1 MRRTKEEA
9 ALTRQQILS
18 AALSVFG
25 AKGYSAA
32 TLEDIAQA
40 AGVTRGAIYWHFED
54 KAGLYNSL
62 MQDYSARGA
71 EIAQG
76 AIDQGGSLLVILKR
90 VFVDLLRAVESE
102 DSLRA
107 MMELQLFKTELTEEL
122 LPGGQLQVQA
132 GRALIASIAA
142 ALQQGVEDGV
152 LRADLEPYDMARAF
166 MALQNGAIQLWLMDP
181 DAFSLSRVA
190 EPLAEIYMDGIVPA
204 GQETRA

>member
-9 ALTRQQILS
+9 ALTRQQILN
-18 AALSVFG
+18 AALSVFS

-62 MQDYSARGA
+62 MQDYSERGA
-71 EIAQG
+71 EIVQG
-76 AIDQGGSLLVILKR
+76 AIAQGGSLIEILQR
-90 VFVDLLRAVESE
+90 VFVELLQAVESE

-107 MMELQLFKTELTEEL
+107 VMELQLFKTELTEEL
-122 LPGGQLQVQA
+122 RPGRQLQVQA
-132 GRALIASIAA
+132 GQALIASIAA

-152 LRADLEPYDMARAF
+152 LRADLEPDDMALAF
-166 MALQNGAIQLWLMDP
+166 MALQNGAIQLWLMDLE
-181 DAFSLSRVA
+181 AFSLRQVA
-190 EPLAEIYMDGIVPA
+190 EPLAKIYLNGIVPA
-204 GQETRA
+204 EQ

>member
-9 ALTRQQILS
+9 ALTRQQILN
-18 AALSVFG
+18 AALSVFS

-62 MQDYSARGA
+62 MQDYSERGA
-71 EIAQG
+71 EIVQD
-76 AIDQGGSLLVILKR
+76 AIAQGGSLIEILQR
-90 VFVDLLRAVESE
+90 VFVELLQAVESE

-107 MMELQLFKTELTEEL
+107 VMELQLFKTELTEEL
-122 LPGGQLQVQA
+122 RPGRQLQVQA
-132 GRALIASIAA
+132 GQALIASIAA

-152 LRADLEPYDMARAF
+152 LRADLEPDDMALAF
-166 MALQNGAIQLWLMDP
+166 MALQNGAIQLWLMDLE
-181 DAFSLSRVA
+181 AFSLRQVA
-190 EPLAEIYMDGIVPA
+190 EPLAKIYLNGIVPA
-204 GQETRA
+204 EQ